1 MNVQVLS
8 DQVLLN
14 HYLSGDRS
22 AISQLI
28 ERHSRRV
35 KDYIHMMVK
44 DRDVADD
51 IFQETFIKAVRVID
65 EGRYTDNGKFLSWIL
80 RIAHNQVIDHFRAQR
95 QNKSVSE
102 SEAGYD
108 VLGTLKLAERTVEDA
123 MVCEQIERDVRAL
136 GRTAARRTARSGDD
150 ALFLG
155 SEFQGYSRADQREY
169 QHRAGAHALCAHQP
183 AENDQRKKS
192 DSELTLHNNPRPAA
206 LYEQSKLMTGPMEDI
221 DKNEVSDNG
230 ISEDEDLMMREVIQG
245 DADLCYLHHYLS
257 EVFRNGDNF

>member
-8 DQVLLN
+8 VQVLLN

-136 GRTAARRTARSGDD
+136 VELLPA
-150 ALFLG
+150 
-155 SEFQGYSRADQREY
+155 EQRE
-169 QHRAGAHALCAHQP
+169 
-183 AENDQRKKS
+183 
-192 DSELTLHNNPRPAA
+192 
-206 LYEQSKLMTGPMEDI
+206 
-221 DKNEVSDNG
+221 VV
-230 ISEDEDLMMREVIQG
+230 MMRYFSG
-245 DADLCYLHHYLS
+245 LS
-257 EVFRNGDNF
+257 FKDIAEQTNVSINTALGRMRYALINLRRMIKEKNLILS